1 MEQKRWWKF
10 KGQLLFYDNPT
21 YLNWFRAYFE
31 VTSQQDFTCNTFRET
46 IFVFVI
52 KPFSLCLT
60 DFQLQI
66 RVWFFPPHWYL
77 LLSSL
82 RNSKTFSQFCLFW
95 TLWVAWDEVIKFR
108 VFVIKGRSTAWS
120 KVTVAINL
128 SRIVTLSPTL
138 LLTPP
143 RATLK
148 RSRTWRAAHVQI
160 VTC

>member
-1 MEQKRWWKF
+1 MTI
-10 KGQLLFYDNPT
+10 QLISIDFAPILKWPVNGTLLATPSERQFLCLWLNPS
-21 YLNWFRAYFE
+21 
-31 VTSQQDFTCNTFRET
+31 VM
-46 IFVFVI
+46 
-52 KPFSLCLT
+52 CLT

-66 RVWFFPPHWYL
+66 RVWFFSPHWCL

-95 TLWVAWDEVIKFR
+95 TLWVAWDEVIKFG
-108 VFVIKGRSTAWS
+108 VFVIKGRSTAWY

-128 SRIVTLSPTL
+128 SRMVTLSPTL

-148 RSRTWRAAHVQI
+148 LSCTWRVAHVQI
-160 VTC
+160 ATS